1 MERIALIGV
10 SHRRGGI
17 AALEAWHRAWD
28 DRDTTDILSLG
39 FQEAVRLSTCNRCDL
54 VVAMPE
60 GMDIQE
66 ARRLLSP
73 ADWPRC
79 YAYEGEAAVEQLCR
93 IAASLDSLNPGED
106 QIMSQVREAYAT
118 AEAEGTVGS
127 ETSFAFATAFRV
139 AKRIRRDVELA
150 PVKTSLFS
158 LARPEMEGKLPA
170 HARIAI
176 LGTGK
181 MGRIAARSLCE
192 RPNTTLYLV
201 NRSVERAQALAAE
214 LDGSAEIAIL
224 SLDDFWKHPPTLD
237 GLVCAASQA
246 DLIDADFLGHLPE
259 LRVIVDLGMPRNV
272 ALGAAQSKGITNLD
286 VETLQEAGQRRRH
299 KIEAALLRAEEILLD
314 ELDLAINEWIERQLG
329 PSLQA
334 LRKHYIDKIG
344 DTLPE
349 QEARQMANRFAHL
362 PMKGLRVL
370 AREHG
375 LHAARTFLSVMESSA
390 R

>member
-28 DRDTTDILSLG
+28 DRALSDILALG

-54 VVAMPE
+54 IVAMPE

-66 ARRLLSP
+66 ARRLLAP
-73 ADWPRC
+73 AEWTRC
-79 YAYEGEAAVEQLCR
+79 YTYEGEAAVEQLCR

-106 QIMSQVREAYAT
+106 QIMSQVRDAYT
-118 AEAEGTVGS
+118 AAEGEKTVGS
-127 ETSFAFATAFRV
+127 ETSFAFSTAFRV
-139 AKRIRRDVELA
+139 AKRIRREVELA

-158 LARPEMEGKLPA
+158 LARPEMERDLPL
-170 HARIAI
+170 HAQIAVI
-176 LGTGK
+176 GTGK

-192 RPNTTLYLV
+192 RPHTTLYLI
-201 NRSVERAQALAAE
+201 NRSIERAQALAEE
-214 LDGSAEIAIL
+214 LDGEAKITLL
-224 SLDDFWKHPPTLD
+224 SLDDFWMHPPALD
-237 GLVCAASQA
+237 GLVCATSQA
-246 DLIDADFLGHLPE
+246 DLINTSFLKRLPN

-272 ALGAAQSKGITNLD
+272 ALGAAQTQGIKCLD
-286 VETLQEAGQRRRH
+286 VETLQEAGQRRRQ

-314 ELDLAINEWIERQLG
+314 ELDIAINEWIERQLG

-334 LRKHYIDKIG
+334 LRAHYIEKIG

-349 QEARQMANRFAHL
+349 HEARQMANRFAHL

-375 LHAARTFLSVMESSA
+375 LHAARTFLSVIEAQA